1 MPYLLP
7 DGRTVSLD
15 MPFELNDVSYPANF
29 LRLST
34 ELDRDRLGIVW
45 QPDPEPFDQRFYW
58 GRTEDGELIP
68 KDYGQLVDQWVAQT
82 RTTAG
87 TLLAPSDWLVV
98 READNG
104 TPVPDDWRT
113 WRESIRTTT
122 GMKITAIRDTADT
135 AALAAYITSPSYS
148 QWPADPSQPQPMPV
162 DVDGLNALAADAT
175 SVDQVFG

>member
-1 MPYLLP
+1 MPYALP
-7 DGRTVSLD
+7 DGRTLP
-15 MPFELNDVSYPANF
+15 MGTPWEYQNINYPANW
-29 LRLST
+29 LTLST

-68 KDYGQLVDQWVAQT
+68 KDHGQLVEQWTAAT
-82 RTTAG
+82 RQTAG

-113 WRESIRTTT
+113 WRESIRTAT
-122 GMKITAIRDTADT
+122 GVKITAIRDTADT
-135 AALAAYITSPSYS
+135 AALAAYVTGSEYPAWPS
-148 QWPADPSQPQPMPV
+148 DPSQPQPPV
-162 DVDGLNALAADAT
+162 TDIDGIDALAADAS